1 MERRARSGT
10 LKNMSTL
17 PVPSPV
23 THPEALTVACLC
35 AGWCVA
41 CQAYAATFAQVA
53 QAHPDVRFAW
63 IDIEDHSDALGDEA
77 LDIENFPTLLVLK
90 GAQGPRPLFL
100 GTVMPHAGTLERM
113 VQAAQSGSMDGA
125 TVRTALAGPVTALAA
140 AHRVQ
145 GADTPAP

>member
-1 MERRARSGT
+1 
-10 LKNMSTL
+10 MST
-17 PVPSPV
+17 PPARP
-23 THPEALTVACLC
+23 PDPLTIACLC

-77 LDIENFPTLLVLK
+77 LDIANFPTLLVLA
-90 GAQGPRPLFL
+90 GQTQQPLFF
-100 GTVMPHAGTLERM
+100 GTVTPHAGTLERM
-113 VQAAQSGSMDGA
+113 VQAALTGSMDGT
-125 TVRTALAGPVTALAA
+125 TVRTALAGPVTALVA

-145 GADTPAP
+145 ASMPAP

>member
-1 MERRARSGT
+1 
-10 LKNMSTL
+10 MSA
-17 PVPSPV
+17 PPA
-23 THPEALTVACLC
+23 HPEPLTVACLC

-90 GAQGPRPLFL
+90 GSAPRPLFL

-113 VQAAQSGSMDGA
+113 VQAALAGSMDGA

-145 GADTPAP
+145 AVDTPAP

>member
-1 MERRARSGT
+1 
-10 LKNMSTL
+10 MSA
-17 PVPSPV
+17 PPA
-23 THPEALTVACLC
+23 HPEPLTVACLC

-41 CQAYAATFAQVA
+41 CKAYAATFAQVA

-90 GAQGPRPLFL
+90 GQALRPLFL

-113 VQAAQSGSMDGA
+113 VQAALAGSMDSA

-145 GADTPAP
+145 AVDTPAP

>member
-1 MERRARSGT
+1 
-10 LKNMSTL
+10 MSA
-17 PVPSPV
+17 PPA
-23 THPEALTVACLC
+23 HPEPLTVACLC

-41 CQAYAATFAQVA
+41 CKAYAATFAQVA

-90 GAQGPRPLFL
+90 GSAPRPLFL

-113 VQAAQSGSMDGA
+113 VQAALAGSMDGA

-145 GADTPAP
+145 AVDTPAP

>member
-1 MERRARSGT
+1 
-10 LKNMSTL
+10 MSA
-17 PVPSPV
+17 PPA
-23 THPEALTVACLC
+23 HPEPLTVACLC

-77 LDIENFPTLLVLK
+77 LDIENFPTVMVL
-90 GAQGPRPLFL
+90 QGRRALFL

-113 VQAAQSGSMDGA
+113 VQAARAGSLDGA
-125 TVRTALAGPVTALAA
+125 PVRTAMAGPVADLAA
-140 AHRVQ
+140 TLQ
-145 GADTPAP
+145 GVTTAAP